1 MLKDLNHVQWTGRQA
16 VVALPEHIDVSN
28 AGPIREELLWA
39 INRGAKALTA
49 DLTTTISCDHAG
61 ADALVRA
68 HQRAILS
75 GTELRIVV
83 TAPIVRRML
92 SLNGLDRLVPI
103 YPSLEAA
110 TAARAPAAVIP
121 VAAARPEGP
130 AAAITP
136 AVVATLVDAL
146 HDGVAL
152 TDGGG
157 TLALANLRLEEM
169 FGYEHAELIGR
180 RVESLMPINL
190 QTGHRGHRAAYARAP
205 RARPMGAGPRMVA
218 LRKDGTTF
226 PAEISLSPVA
236 TATGILTLTVIRDV
250 TKARRLADLAGL
262 AGLAR
267 AAVTAKQAHDGQE
280 LLDSIT
286 NSLYSAGLSLQAVA
300 DLPHDEVGKAIA
312 EALQHLDDTIRK
324 IRDNAFT
331 TRDQSQIELPAG
343 DQYVDQAVSQRAR
356 CPAVTA
362 AERDGCQD
370 AGRAGPGDSRK
381 MNLEQWSPV
390 SHFGHR
396 EAVAFISLYC
406 TIGRPTARCIEA
418 TRSNIRIEHP

>member
-1 MLKDLNHVQWTGRQA
+1 MDRRQA
-16 VVALPEHIDVSN
+16 VIALPEHIDVSN

-39 INRGAKALTA
+39 INRGAKALIA
-49 DLTTTISCDHAG
+49 DLTATISCDHAG
-61 ADALVRA
+61 ADALARA
-68 HQRAILS
+68 YQRAVLS

-121 VAAARPEGP
+121 LAGARPEGP

-136 AVVATLVDAL
+136 AVVGNLVDAL

-180 RVESLMPINL
+180 RVESLMPIDL
-190 QTGHRGHRAAYARAP
+190 QAGHRGHRAAHAQAPGPGRWAPGRGRSRCARTEPPSRP
-205 RARPMGAGPRMVA
+205 RSASARWPPPPASSPSPSSATSPRPAGSPTSPTSPRPG
-218 LRKDGTTF
+218 RSRGTAGT
-226 PAEISLSPVA
+226 
-236 TATGILTLTVIRDV
+236 
-250 TKARRLADLAGL
+250 RRPGTS
-262 AGLAR
+262 R
-267 AAVTAKQAHDGQE
+267 
-280 LLDSIT
+280 LDHHQ
-286 NSLYSAGLSLQAVA
+286 LYNAGLSLQAAA
-300 DLPHDEVGKAIA
+300 DLPHNEVGKGIA
-312 EALQHLDDTIRK
+312 EGLQHLDDTIRE

-343 DQYVDQAVSQRAR
+343 DMQTEMWVS
-356 CPAVTA
+356 
-362 AERDGCQD
+362 
-370 AGRAGPGDSRK
+370 
-381 MNLEQWSPV
+381 SPN
-390 SHFGHR
+390 
-396 EAVAFISLYC
+396 
-406 TIGRPTARCIEA
+406 P
-418 TRSNIRIEHP
+418 P